1 MLCLPPLRVFHLF
14 PIDGGG
20 VGERPFSF
28 FFLMNA
34 TGVIQYVS
42 RICHWCLLLRSSSVL
57 FRFTGYRV
65 SQGQEPCHPLQVPRG
80 LYRTSKQL
88 VLVSC
93 RSVDKGPLSGLISP
107 LS

>member
-1 MLCLPPLRVFHLF
+1 MCLVFVTGAFSSEAALF
-14 PIDGGG
+14 
-20 VGERPFSF
+20 
-28 FFLMNA
+28 
-34 TGVIQYVS
+34 
-42 RICHWCLLLRSSSVL
+42 C